1 MPDIGGMELLVIGIV
16 ALIVVG
22 PKDLPK
28 MFKKFGQIVGRVRG
42 MAREFTH
49 AMNEAADGTG
59 MTEMNRDLRAATKFT
74 SPKNMAKEMMGDVLD
89 DIDPS
94 KYEEGSATRIIAEKK
109 ASAQKEA
116 RELAAKARA
125 IRAEKAAQAAEL
137 SGEPEEEG
145 DAAPAAGAEPAAA
158 KREAPAGA
166 ATKARDTKPAKAKA
180 AKAKAAKPETSA
192 TAAAESTATGEVSE
206 PQAERE

>member
-22 PKDLPK
+22 PKDLPA
-28 MFKKFGQIVGRVRG
+28 MFKKLGQMVARVRG

-74 SPKNMAKEMMGDVLD
+74 NPKAMAKEMMGDVME

-109 ASAQKEA
+109 ATAQKEA
-116 RELAAKARA
+116 KELAAKARE
-125 IRAEKAAQAAEL
+125 IRAEKAARAAEL
-137 SGEPEEEG
+137 SGEPDEAAEAA
-145 DAAPAAGAEPAAA
+145 AAPAASEDPGPADV
-158 KREAPAGA
+158 EAPAAPA
-166 ATKARDTKPAKAKA
+166 AQTDRP
-180 AKAKAAKPETSA
+180 
-192 TAAAESTATGEVSE
+192 
-206 PQAERE
+206 

>member
-22 PKDLPK
+22 PKDLPA
-28 MFKKFGQIVGRVRG
+28 MFKKLGQMVARVRG

-74 SPKNMAKEMMGDVLD
+74 NPKAMAKEMMGDVMD

-94 KYEEGSATRIIAEKK
+94 KYEEGSATRVIAEKK
-109 ASAQKEA
+109 ATAQKSA
-116 RELAAKARA
+116 KELAAKARE
-125 IRAEKAAQAAEL
+125 IRAARAAQAAEL
-137 SGEPEEEG
+137 SGEPDEVAEAAAAPTPAAAPTDAPSEG
-145 DAAPAAGAEPAAA
+145 PSDPGPADVEAPEAPAAP
-158 KREAPAGA
+158 RERP
-166 ATKARDTKPAKAKA
+166 
-180 AKAKAAKPETSA
+180 
-192 TAAAESTATGEVSE
+192 
-206 PQAERE
+206 

>member
-22 PKDLPK
+22 PKDLPG
-28 MFKKFGQIVGRVRG
+28 MFKKLGQIVGRVRG

-74 SPKNMAKEMMGDVLD
+74 NPKAMAKEMMGDVMD

-94 KYEEGSATRIIAEKK
+94 KYEEGSATRVIAEKK
-109 ASAQKEA
+109 ATAQKEA
-116 RELAAKARA
+116 KELAAKARQ

-137 SGEPEEEG
+137 SGEPEEAPAEAAPAA
-145 DAAPAAGAEPAAA
+145 DAAPAAEAETQEAA
-158 KREAPAGA
+158 P
-166 ATKARDTKPAKAKA
+166 
-180 AKAKAAKPETSA
+180 
-192 TAAAESTATGEVSE
+192 E
-206 PQAERE
+206 PQAEQRT